1 MGAGATKIKSKK
13 IEPITI
19 NFITYRK
26 EDAYY
31 CTIEREK
38 YKLQNDIILS
48 FEKYNSFS
56 TDQEVENV
64 EAAEKVPDARKEVSG
79 YPLFLC
85 PPYILNL
92 LRAQV

>member
-38 YKLQNDIILS
+38 YKLQNDILLS

-56 TDQEVENV
+56 TDQEVEN
-64 EAAEKVPDARKEVSG
+64 
-79 YPLFLC
+79 
-85 PPYILNL
+85 LNIKTKSTNHK
-92 LRAQV
+92 